1 MADGNYPD
9 IYPDD
14 PRGCAACGRL
24 PEQVEAV
31 AGPAAGPVLCVDCVD
46 RARASV
52 AIVVGVCVLCERRT
66 GPARPGARLGEPET
80 VLLVCLSC
88 LDGLAAVM
96 AEPD

>member
-14 PRGCAACGRL
+14 PRGCAGCGRL

-31 AGPAAGPVLCVDCVD
+31 AGPAAGPRLCVDCVD
-46 RARASV
+46 RARAGLA
-52 AIVVGVCVLCERRT
+52 AIAGDCALCDRRT
-66 GPARPGARLGEPET
+66 GPSRRGARLGET
-80 VLLVCLSC
+80 GLIACTACLE
-88 LDGLAAVM
+88 GLAAVM

>member
-14 PRGCAACGRL
+14 PRACAGCGRL
-24 PEQVEAV
+24 PEQVETL
-31 AGPAAGPVLCVDCVD
+31 AGPAAGPVLCLDCVD
-46 RARASV
+46 RARAV
-52 AIVVGVCVLCERRT
+52 LEPLRGDCVVCARAT
-66 GPARPGARLGEPET
+66 GPARRAARLGEDGI
-80 VLLVCLSC
+80 VVCAAC

>member
-9 IYPDD
+9 VYPDD
-14 PRGCAACGRL
+14 PRGCAGCGRL

-31 AGPAAGPVLCVDCVD
+31 AGPAAGPCLCVDCVD
-46 RARASV
+46 RGRSALTSLRGTCA
-52 AIVVGVCVLCERRT
+52 LCERPT
-66 GPARPGARLGEPET
+66 GASRRGARLGDPEF
-80 VLLVCLSC
+80 VVCAVC